1 MCVCVCV
8 FVCDCAHVS
17 HDCSSCFQVSL
28 RWAASPT
35 FSDICSPLGSP
46 PRSFTFS
53 LAQFF
58 VLSLFFFMLTRSPI
72 RNAWLTNLSGSV
84 FCVGSHQ
91 QTAVDGLSL
100 SCFKLYC
107 LTLQAELI
115 PQVSSQICSSVI
127 FSKNPRCQTE
137 KKHGN
142 DNTGARDVIGVL
154 VEHAAQGLFMISC
167 FKC

>member
-1 MCVCVCV
+1 MPVVKRRVCVCVCV
-8 FVCDCAHVS
+8 CSCVTVHTFHMTAHLAFKCLFGGQHLQPFPIS
-17 HDCSSCFQVSL
+17 
-28 RWAASPT
+28 AAH
-35 FSDICSPLGSP
+35 SDPP

-137 KKHGN
+137 KKPWKRQH
-142 DNTGARDVIGVL
+142 R
-154 VEHAAQGLFMISC
+154 S
-167 FKC
+167 